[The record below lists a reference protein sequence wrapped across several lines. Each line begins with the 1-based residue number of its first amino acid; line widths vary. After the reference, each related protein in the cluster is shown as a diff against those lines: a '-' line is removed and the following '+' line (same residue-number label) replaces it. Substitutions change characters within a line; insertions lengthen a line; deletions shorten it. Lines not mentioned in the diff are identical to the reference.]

1 MNIEEQI
8 RKELRIDHPNEA
20 PEVIERWV
28 RESLVRRE
36 YYLKELGY
44 VPRKDFKNE

>member
-8 RKELRIDHPNEA
+8 RKELKIDHPYEA

-44 VPRKDFKNE
+44 VPAKDFKND